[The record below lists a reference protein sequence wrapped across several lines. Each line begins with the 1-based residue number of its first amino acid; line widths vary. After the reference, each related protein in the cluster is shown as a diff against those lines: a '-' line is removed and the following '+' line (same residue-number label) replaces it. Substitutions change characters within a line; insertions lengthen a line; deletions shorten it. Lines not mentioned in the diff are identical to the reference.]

1 MHQVTLLNSNTANGS
16 AREARLLEGML
27 SGLPLFRGM
36 APGELRQVATQARLR
51 SARRGESLCRRGE
64 PMPGIFVVGY
74 GFLKLALRGA
84 DGERVVRFLRA
95 GEWFGDASAILAQPC
110 PIDAVALE
118 ESMLAIVPAAELT
131 RLLHADSAF
140 ARNLAN
146 ALAARFLG
154 LLTEFEA
161 SAQHSGVQR
170 LAGYLESLTQPEGDP
185 ARWLARLPATKTT
198 IAARLGVKKET
209 LSRMLRGLA
218 EQGLI
223 AVSGREVEIL
233 DRGALARLTT
243 SA

>member
-1 MHQVTLLNSNTANGS
+1 MQQVTLLEPHPPNSG
-16 AREARLLEGML
+16 ARELRVLEGML
-27 SGLPLFRGM
+27 TGLPLMRGL
-36 APGELRQVATQARLR
+36 ELGQLRRVAAQSRLH
-51 SARRGESLCRRGE
+51 SARRGESLCKRGE

-95 GEWFGDASAILAQPC
+95 GEWFGDACTILARPC

-140 ARNLAN
+140 ARNLAS

-154 LLTEFEA
+154 LLAEFEA
-161 SAQHSGVQR
+161 SAQHSGLQR
-170 LAGYLESLTQPEGDP
+170 LACYLDSLAEPEESSGG
-185 ARWLARLPATKTT
+185 WLARLPATKTAV
-198 IAARLGVKKET
+198 AARLGVKKET
-209 LSRMLRGLA
+209 LSRMFRDLTDR
-218 EQGLI
+218 GLI
-223 AVSGREVEIL
+223 AVSGREVGIL
-233 DRGALARLTT
+233 DRPALARLAT